1 MAGRPIG
8 SGAREG
14 IPTCPRHP
22 RSHVVRGGSYG
33 RAGARRQLFYCYPPD
48 EARHRFTGA
57 LARQMLDGASE
68 CDTCESH
75 LAPHQGP
82 AIPEH
87 FDFTV
92 HQAARALVQVAG
104 GVTYSDST
112 RAARRGVGRAT
123 GNRRAQLSA
132 NWVETLAP
140 LVTAP
145 LAETHW
151 PETIVCDSTYYR
163 RKDRVTGWPVLAFS
177 VLAVWGYEA
186 GQSTGRLWALHA
198 SHTAQTADWQRLFD
212 QLDGMPTMVI
222 EDQAGAAHKAAAL
235 KWPQIHT
242 RSQWSSPPAEPFL
255 WDCEHHLRETLSAQL
270 RKQFIIPVPAFVAL
284 ADRAFSSVADWN
296 ALRVA
301 AVQGR
306 YHAVDQWCAR
316 NDAQV
321 RAQLV
326 WRPQLPPHFTNGAVE
341 AAIFQ
346 TRGFID
352 GRELSLRNKYRTN
365 QLLELLRA
373 HINDRAVEADFS
385 RTLRLSLEA
394 GASRARQLECA
405 DTGTRGQ
412 RVGGVLVRSTV
423 LPSLWR

>member
-1 MAGRPIG
+1 MAGRPVG
-8 SGAREG
+8 SGSREG
-14 IPTCPRHP
+14 IPACPRHP
-22 RSHVVRGGSYG
+22 RSHVVRGGTYG
-33 RAGARRQLFYCYPPD
+33 RAGTRRQLFYCYPSGGT
-48 EARHRFTGA
+48 RHRFSGA
-57 LARQMLDGASE
+57 LSHQMLDGASE
-68 CDTCESH
+68 CDVCESH

-92 HQAARALVQVAG
+92 RQAARALVQVAG
-104 GVTYSDST
+104 GDTYGDAT
-112 RAARRGVGRAT
+112 RAARLEIGRTRG
-123 GNRRAQLSA
+123 RRRPQLSA

-151 PETIVCDSTYYR
+151 PETIVCDSTNYR
-163 RKDRVTGWPVLAFS
+163 RKDRVTGSSVLAFS

-198 SHTAQTADWQRLFD
+198 THSAGFLDWQRLFD
-212 QLDGMPTMVI
+212 QLDGVPTMVI

-242 RSQWSSPPAEPFL
+242 QSLWSIPSAEPFL
-255 WDCEHHLRETLSAQL
+255 WDCEHHLRNTLAVQL
-270 RKQFIIPVPAFVAL
+270 HKQFITPVPAFVAL

-306 YHAVDQWCAR
+306 YHAVDQWCIR
-316 NDAQV
+316 SDAQV
-321 RAQLV
+321 RAQLA
-326 WRPQLPPHFTNGAVE
+326 WRPQLPRHFTNGAVE

-346 TRGFID
+346 TRGFIN

-373 HINDRAVEADFS
+373 HFNGHAVEADFA

-394 GASRARQLECA
+394 GTPRARQLECA
-405 DTGTRGQ
+405 DIGTRGQ